1 MPERF
6 GEMLEKAL
14 AGTLF
19 ASRWL
24 LAPFYLG
31 IVLGVVIHGVSMISS
46 VLLALSGRISEG
58 AAPPSASKSVAAE
71 APNGTQ

>member
-6 GEMLEKAL
+6 GEMLDKAL

-19 ASRWL
+19 ASRWR
-24 LAPFYLG
+24 LAAFYLG
-31 IVLGVVIHGVSMISS
+31 IVLAVVIHGVFMISS
-46 VLLALSGRISEG
+46 VLLASWDRISEG

-71 APNGTQ
+71 THNGTQ

>member
-24 LAPFYLG
+24 LAR
-31 IVLGVVIHGVSMISS
+31 SISG
-46 VLLALSGRISEG
+46 LC
-58 AAPPSASKSVAAE
+58 SASSFTAYS
-71 APNGTQ
+71 